1 MQDSVNSNIDCYF
14 EFQYFYMK
22 WLPLASLFFNVIYLA
37 FHCRFWVS
45 SKIIWFCV
53 QCQLFRLF
61 WEAFSRCRELD
72 WVFQCREFHSLSL
85 KLCFSSVSYDGIQD
99 LPQTT
104 AVFIHYLTSCT
115 SVLTFLWQN
124 NYSAQYYLITRN
136 IRQTS
141 WSTPLQF
148 LWTLFQLLHL
158 HILQENQNTD
168 NHPSSFLVI

>member
-72 WVFQCREFHSLSL
+72 WVFQCREFRSLSL

-99 LPQTT
+99 LPQT
-104 AVFIHYLTSCT
+104 I
-115 SVLTFLWQN
+115 
-124 NYSAQYYLITRN
+124 AQ
-136 IRQTS
+136 
-141 WSTPLQF
+141 
-148 LWTLFQLLHL
+148 
-158 HILQENQNTD
+158 
-168 NHPSSFLVI
+168 SSFITLPAALQYLPSFGKTIILHSII